1 MAKIRSDYPK
11 PLGEMFTLRKSAY
24 NVVRPC
30 GVFSKGHSKLSS
42 YKGGRM
48 EETRE
53 QTTDILHAKSET
65 PHRMELYQNEEKCF
79 KKKIINLK
87 LISKTVNISEPCL
100 HYM

>member
-1 MAKIRSDYPK
+1 
-11 PLGEMFTLRKSAY
+11 MFTLRKSAY

-53 QTTDILHAKSET
+53 QATDILHAKSET
-65 PHRMELYQNEEKCF
+65 PHRMELYQNEENVL
-79 KKKIINLK
+79 KKR
-87 LISKTVNISEPCL
+87 
-100 HYM
+100 